1 MTQDPAWMPRIAAM
15 ATRLDQITQE
25 MNRPEIASNGALM
38 VKLGQE
44 LGRLEKFV
52 RPYREYRDLMRQ
64 VQEMEAILADS
75 GADRDLRELA
85 EAELPELQSRRE
97 ALLQRLQALLVT
109 GDEGAIQSVIV
120 EIRAGTG
127 GDEAALFAADL
138 LNMYT
143 NYAARK
149 GYKTEL
155 MSLSES
161 ELGGVREAI
170 LNVTGD
176 EVYLNFAYEGGG
188 HRVQRVPKTETQG
201 RIHTS
206 LATVAVLPEP
216 DEVAV
221 EIDWDKDVIEHVSA
235 AGGPGGQNVNKVAS
249 AIKLEHIPTGI
260 TVSMRDER
268 SQHKNR
274 ARARRVMMSR
284 VFEHYQRAAHAKLSS
299 ERKSM
304 IGSGDRSDRIRTYN
318 FPQNRVTDHRIG
330 KDIFDIPRVLSG
342 DLDEFVTELRNWD
355 VRMRLEAMAAEPAGA

>member
-1 MTQDPAWMPRIAAM
+1 MTQDPAWMPRIIAM
-15 ATRLDQITQE
+15 AARSDHVTDE
-25 MNRPEIASNGALM
+25 MNKPEVASNGALM

-44 LGRLEKFV
+44 LGQLDKFV
-52 RPYREYRDLMRQ
+52 RPYREYRDLTDQ
-64 VQEMEAILADS
+64 VQEMESILADAAS
-75 GADRDLRELA
+75 DADLRSLA
-85 EAELPELQSRRE
+85 EAELPDLQSRRT
-97 ALLQRLQALLVT
+97 ALIEQLQAKLVT
-109 GDEGAIQSVIV
+109 GDEGAIQSIIV

-127 GDEAALFAADL
+127 GDEAALFAGDL

-143 NYAARK
+143 NYAVRR
-149 GYKTEL
+149 GYKTEV

-161 ELGGVREAI
+161 ELGGIREAI
-170 LNVTGD
+170 LNITGD

-221 EIDWDKDVIEHVSA
+221 EIDWDKDVLEHVSA

-342 DLDEFVTELRNWD
+342 DLDEFVGELRSWD
-355 VRMRLEAMAAEPAGA
+355 VRMRLEAMANETVGA